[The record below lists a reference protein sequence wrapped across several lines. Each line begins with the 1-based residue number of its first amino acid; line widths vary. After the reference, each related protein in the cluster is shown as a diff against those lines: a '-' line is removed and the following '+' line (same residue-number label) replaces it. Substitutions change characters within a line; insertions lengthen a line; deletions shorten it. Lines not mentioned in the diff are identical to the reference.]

1 MSEVIYKIR
10 VNRPCRLF
18 IDDEEMM
25 ILDENKL
32 TKITLP
38 EGEYLRKVVAIDN
51 KAIFDEAEITL
62 SGASKLDNIT
72 LDTAGLEEAK
82 RNALPKEQFQVG
94 DLMYK
99 ALEDGSS
106 VAVAKYVDKNITEV
120 LIPEEI
126 VYNHYIYEV
135 KEIEDKA
142 FYECSALDSVTIPNS
157 VTWIGEQ
164 AFSRCSALTS
174 ITIPNSVTSIGLE
187 AFWGCLGLTSI
198 TIPNS
203 VTSIGDSA
211 FSDCSGL
218 TSIRVEDGNTK
229 YDSRD
234 DCNAII
240 ETTTNTLIRGC
251 QNTIIPNSVTS
262 IRGFAF
268 SGCSGLISVTIPNSV
283 TSIGEFAFC
292 ECKDLTSI
300 IIPNSVTSIEEVI
313 FYGCKSLTSIIVQNG
328 NPIFD
333 SRNNCNAII
342 VTKTNTL
349 FLGCQNTTIPNS
361 VTSIGSSAF
370 AGCSSLKSITIP
382 NSITS
387 IAGYVCEGAFWY
399 CSSLTSITIP
409 SSVMSIGY
417 AVFDGC
423 SGLTSLVVEKGNVM
437 YDSRENC
444 NAIIETATN
453 TLIRGCENTI
463 IPTSVTRIGHNAFNG
478 CSGLTSLTIPNSV
491 TSIGDEAFYK
501 CKALTSITIPNSVTS
516 IGEFAFCECKDLTS
530 IIIPN
535 SVTEIGDHAFR
546 GCSSLTSVTI
556 SNSVTSIGYEAF
568 PDHTRIIRK

>member
-1 MSEVIYKIR
+1 MNEIIYKIR

-25 ILDENKL
+25 ILDENRL
-32 TKITLP
+32 TKITLL

-51 KAIFDEAEITL
+51 KDIYNEAEITL

-82 RNALPKEQFQVG
+82 RNALPKEPFQVG

-99 ALEDGSS
+99 ALEDDNG
-106 VAVAKYVDKNITEV
+106 VAVAEYVDMNITEV
-120 LIPEEI
+120 VIPDAI
-126 VYNHYIYEV
+126 TYGHYIYEV
-135 KEIEDKA
+135 KEIGDKA
-142 FYECSALDSVTIPNS
+142 FYECSALASVIIPNS
-157 VTWIGEQ
+157 VM
-164 AFSRCSALTS
+164 
-174 ITIPNSVTSIGLE
+174 SIG
-187 AFWGCLGLTSI
+187 
-198 TIPNS
+198 N
-203 VTSIGDSA
+203 SA
-211 FSDCSGL
+211 FSCCESL

-234 DCNAII
+234 NCNAII
-240 ETTTNTLIRGC
+240 ETTTNTLIKGC

-268 SGCSGLISVTIPNSV
+268 SDCSGLISVTIPNSV

-292 ECKDLTSI
+292 KCKDLTSI
-300 IIPNSVTSIEEVI
+300 IIPNSVTSIETLI

-342 VTKTNTL
+342 VTETNTL
-349 FLGCQNTTIPNS
+349 ILGCQNTTIPTS
-361 VTSIGSSAF
+361 VTSIGYWAF
-370 AGCSSLKSITIP
+370 NGCSSLTSVTIP

-387 IAGYVCEGAFWY
+387 IAGYVLEGAFWY

-409 SSVMSIGY
+409 TSVTSIGY
-417 AVFDGC
+417 AVFNGC
-423 SGLTSLVVEKGNVM
+423 SGLTSLVVEKGNFM

-491 TSIGDEAFYK
+491 TSIGEYAFWG
-501 CKALTSITIPNSVTS
+501 CENLTSISIPNGVTC
-516 IGEFAFCECKDLTS
+516 IEDFAFSGCKGLTS

-546 GCSSLTSVTI
+546 NCSSLTSVTI
-556 SNSVTSIGYEAF
+556 PNSVTSIGYNAF
-568 PDHTRIIRK
+568 PDHTQIIRK

>member
-1 MSEVIYKIR
+1 MNEVIYKIR

-32 TKITLP
+32 TKITLH

-51 KAIFDEAEITL
+51 KAIYDEAEITL

-72 LDTAGLEEAK
+72 LDTTGLEEAK

-142 FYECSALDSVTIPNS
+142 FYECSALASVIIPNS
-157 VTWIGEQ
+157 VMSIGDS
-164 AFSRCSALTS
+164 AFDSCSILTS

-187 AFWGCLGLTSI
+187 AFWGCPDLTSI

-234 DCNAII
+234 DCDAII

-283 TSIGEFAFC
+283 TSIGE
-292 ECKDLTSI
+292 L
-300 IIPNSVTSIEEVI
+300 I

-342 VTKTNTL
+342 VTETNTL
-349 FLGCQNTTIPNS
+349 FLGCQNTTIPTS
-361 VTSIGSSAF
+361 VTSIGYWAF
-370 AGCSSLKSITIP
+370 RGCESLTSITIP

-387 IAGYVCEGAFWY
+387 IAGYVCEGAFWC

-417 AVFDGC
+417 AVFNDC

-478 CSGLTSLTIPNSV
+478 CSGLTSLTITNSV
-491 TSIGDEAFYK
+491 TSIGDH
-501 CKALTSITIPNSVTS
+501 
-516 IGEFAFCECKDLTS
+516 AFCKCKDLTS

-556 SNSVTSIGYEAF
+556 SNSVTSIGLCAF
-568 PDHTRIIRK
+568 PLHTQIIRK

>member
-1 MSEVIYKIR
+1 MNEVIYKIR
-10 VNRPCRLF
+10 VNRPCCLF

-51 KAIFDEAEITL
+51 KAIYDEAEITL

-72 LDTAGLEEAK
+72 LDTTGLEEAK

-142 FYECSALDSVTIPNS
+142 FYECSALASVIIPNS
-157 VTWIGEQ
+157 VMSIGDS
-164 AFSRCSALTS
+164 AFNSCSILTS

-283 TSIGEFAFC
+283 TSIGE
-292 ECKDLTSI
+292 L
-300 IIPNSVTSIEEVI
+300 I

-342 VTKTNTL
+342 VTETNTL
-349 FLGCQNTTIPNS
+349 FLGCQNTTIPTS
-361 VTSIGSSAF
+361 VTSIGYWAF
-370 AGCSSLKSITIP
+370 RGCESLTSITIP

-387 IAGYVCEGAFWY
+387 IAGYVCEGAFWC

-417 AVFDGC
+417 AVFNDC
-423 SGLTSLVVEKGNVM
+423 SSLTSLVVEKGNVM

-463 IPTSVTRIGHNAFNG
+463 IPTSVTRIGHDAFYG

-491 TSIGDEAFYK
+491 TSIGDHAFCK

-516 IGEFAFCECKDLTS
+516 IGEFAFCKCKDLTS

-535 SVTEIGDHAFR
+535 SVTEIGDHAFW
-546 GCSSLTSVTI
+546 GCKSLTSVTVP
-556 SNSVTSIGYEAF
+556 SHTKIGKDAF
-568 PDHTRIIRK
+568 PTTCKIIRK